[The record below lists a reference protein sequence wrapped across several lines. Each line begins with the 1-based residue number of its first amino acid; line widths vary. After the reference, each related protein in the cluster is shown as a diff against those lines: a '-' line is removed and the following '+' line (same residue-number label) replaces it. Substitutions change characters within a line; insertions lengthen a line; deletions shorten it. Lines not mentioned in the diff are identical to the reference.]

1 VGGRKWAS
9 VTVEVIVIGLH
20 TECFPGDAGALRST
34 LCMAVGLPDL
44 GR

>member
-1 VGGRKWAS
+1 VGDRKGTS

-20 TECFPGDAGALRST
+20 TECFSGDPGALRST
-34 LCMAVGLPDL
+34 LCMAVGSPDL